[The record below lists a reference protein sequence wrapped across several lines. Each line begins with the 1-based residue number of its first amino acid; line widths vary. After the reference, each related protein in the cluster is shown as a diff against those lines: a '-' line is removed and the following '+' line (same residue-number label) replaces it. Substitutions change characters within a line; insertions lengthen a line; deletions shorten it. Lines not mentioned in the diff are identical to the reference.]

1 MKKSLKRNVILL
13 ILVAFV
19 FGLVLA
25 PSALAA
31 GYSIGFATSEIQI
44 ADPPNSGA
52 EVHGILPING
62 TASVDEVW
70 FCVRGPHDEVEIQH
84 AQVLEGNF
92 SIEIALRFGPGQ
104 YTIWAGKNKTSFDG
118 KIRFT
123 TNNVVEDNRY
133 TSPSIYVNCD
143 APEIVLLSS
152 GLVNDDMTDLEKAK
166 ALHDWVAGNI
176 EYDYRAYLDGDL
188 SLKKDTQ
195 VLNDGKGVCSGY
207 SFLYASLCRAAGL
220 TAKVVYGQVKSSKGW
235 ASQQHAWNEVK
246 IGDKWITVDNTWDAG
261 YIKDGTFVAA
271 LTDEYFNS
279 SPAAFALTHSES
291 EDKLY

>member
-1 MKKSLKRNVILL
+1 MKKSFKSNVIKIILAAFCCSLL
-13 ILVAFV
+13 IT
-19 FGLVLA
+19 
-25 PSALAA
+25 PSALAS

-44 ADPPNSGA
+44 INPPNSGM
-52 EVHGILPING
+52 EVHGMLPITG

-70 FCVRGPHDEVEIQH
+70 FCVRGPQDEVEVQN
-84 AQVLEGNF
+84 AQVIEGEF
-92 SIEIALRFGPGQ
+92 SIEIALRFGPGK

-123 TNNVVEDNRY
+123 TNNVIEDNRY
-133 TSPSIYVNCD
+133 TSSSIYVNCD
-143 APEIVLLSS
+143 DPEIISLSNS
-152 GLVNDDMTDLEKAK
+152 LVNDDMTDLEKAK
-166 ALHDWVAGNI
+166 AIHDWVAGNI
-176 EYDYRAYLDGDL
+176 EYDYQAYLDADL
-188 SLKKDTQ
+188 GLKKDTQ
-195 VLNDGKGVCSGY
+195 VLRDGKGVCSGY

-261 YIKDGTFVAA
+261 YIKDGTFIAA